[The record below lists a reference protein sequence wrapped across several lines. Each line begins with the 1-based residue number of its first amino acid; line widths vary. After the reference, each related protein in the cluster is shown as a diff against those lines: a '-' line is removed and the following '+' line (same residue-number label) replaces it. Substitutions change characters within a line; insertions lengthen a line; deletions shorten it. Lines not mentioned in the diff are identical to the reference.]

1 MAFVANQPA
10 GQPASRP
17 ASQPASRDV
26 PLPAGAGELKMYS
39 GAGAVPGQ
47 ILPAS
52 QLASSDCD
60 CEIGEICEMCDIRE
74 IM

>member
-1 MAFVANQPA
+1 
-10 GQPASRP
+10 
-17 ASQPASRDV
+17 
-26 PLPAGAGELKMYS
+26 MYS
-39 GAGAVPGQ
+39 GAGAVPGL